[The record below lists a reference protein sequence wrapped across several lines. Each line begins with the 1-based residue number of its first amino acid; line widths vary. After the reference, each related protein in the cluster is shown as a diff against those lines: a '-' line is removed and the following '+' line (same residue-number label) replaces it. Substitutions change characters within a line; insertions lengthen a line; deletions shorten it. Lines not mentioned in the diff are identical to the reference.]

1 MHIAE
6 QIPSKAAASVY
17 SLPPCEVLACGG
29 GGGGGSVSE
38 NRAAVV
44 SSRPSRAPLSEV
56 IRASLSVAE
65 GTDGAT
71 EDFLE
76 RPW

>member
-1 MHIAE
+1 MFIA
-6 QIPSKAAASVY
+6 Y
-17 SLPPCEVLACGG
+17 PPVRCWHAPACGG
-29 GGGGGSVSE
+29 GVGGGSVSE
-38 NRAAVV
+38 NQAAVV
-44 SSRPSRAPLSEV
+44 SSRPSRAPLGEV

>member
-1 MHIAE
+1 M
-6 QIPSKAAASVY
+6 P
-17 SLPPCEVLACGG
+17 
-29 GGGGGSVSE
+29 
-38 NRAAVV
+38 VV
-44 SSRPSRAPLSEV
+44 SSFPMRAPLCEV

-76 RPW
+76 RLW